1 MKKLLLDTHIL
12 IWYFQ
17 ENDQLNSEIVNLLED
32 CDNTLYFSMI
42 SLWEISIKMNIG
54 KLKLDAS
61 FSNLLTFLKEFNINI
76 LPITILDIEYYLNLP
91 LYHRDPFDR
100 ILVAQAINNQLILI
114 SCDVAFDNYSIERL
128 GKK

>member
-1 MKKLLLDTHIL
+1 MKNLLLDTHIL

-17 ENDQLNSEIVNLLED
+17 ENNQLNSDIVNLLED
-32 CDNTLYFSMI
+32 CNNTLYFSMI

-61 FSNLLTFLKEFNINI
+61 FSDLLTFLKKFKINI

-91 LYHRDPFDR
+91 LHHRDPFDR

-114 SCDVAFDNYSIERL
+114 SCDPAFDNYSIERL
-128 GKK
+128 G